1 MRRAPVRRVLPNVA
15 IAVGCL
21 LLLLGSVAGVVN
33 RQVLDGP
40 RFANHVDSMR
50 TDEAVT
56 RELGRAITAR
66 VLELNPDLVAV
77 RPLVESVATAV
88 AGSPALRP
96 VVLRAARQLHAA
108 LTSPDSDPLV
118 LQLADVGAVLTASL
132 RVAAPD
138 VAGPLPASFDVTLA
152 RIGSGSFA
160 DSTARFAHH
169 VDVLAWLLPLG
180 GLLLIGIGVATSKDR
195 PAAGSRAGYGV
206 VAAGVVLGS
215 AALALGIVADSLAE
229 RPDLRPVLLAAAW
242 RELDGP
248 IWWMTAALVVCGAVT
263 VIACAQLSAPLPAG
277 AERRTWRSLVV
288 TTTPTGLLGR
298 AAVLALLGVALL
310 ARPELV
316 LRLVAGVVGLVLL
329 LLAVADLLAARS
341 AAAASGG
348 LRLPRRLAL
357 VALLPP
363 VFILLAMLA
372 VNADPGEER
381 IPVGSTDVAA
391 CNGHRELCIRPY
403 DEVAFPATHNSM
415 TAADENWYLPEQP
428 TGIVGQLDD
437 GIRVF
442 LIDSWYGQETG
453 RPSVIATA
461 EGSKVAAL
469 AEANAEYGPEVVK
482 SALRLRDAAA
492 SLTDRPPRAVPVP
505 RAVRARGRPVGH
517 RDDGG

>member
-1 MRRAPVRRVLPNVA
+1 M
-15 IAVGCL
+15 
-21 LLLLGSVAGVVN
+21 
-33 RQVLDGP
+33 
-40 RFANHVDSMR
+40 
-50 TDEAVT
+50 
-56 RELGRAITAR
+56 
-66 VLELNPDLVAV
+66 
-77 RPLVESVATAV
+77 
-88 AGSPALRP
+88 
-96 VVLRAARQLHAA
+96 
-108 LTSPDSDPLV
+108 

-138 VAGPLPASFDVTLA
+138 VAGPLPAYFDVTLA

-160 DSTARFAHH
+160 DSTAGFAHH
-169 VDVLAWLLPLG
+169 VDVLAWLLPLS
-180 GLLLIGIGVATSKDR
+180 GLLLIGIGVGTARRDR

-215 AALALGIVADSLAE
+215 AALALGIVADTLAS
-229 RPDLRPVLLAAAW
+229 RPDLRSVLLAAAW

-263 VIACAQLSAPLPAG
+263 VIACAQLAAPLPAG

-298 AAVLALLGVALL
+298 AAVLALVGVALL

-316 LRLVAGVVGLVLL
+316 LRLAAGIVGLVLL

-363 VFILLAMLA
+363 LFILLAMLA
-372 VNADPGEER
+372 VNADPGEDR
-381 IPVGSTDVAA
+381 IAVGATQVAA
-391 CNGHRELCIRPY
+391 CNGHRELCVRPY
-403 DEVAFPATHNSM
+403 DEVAFPASHNSM

-453 RPSVIATA
+453 RESVIATA

-469 AEANAEYGPEVVK
+469 AEANAAYGPEVVQ
-482 SALRLRDAAA
+482 SALRLRDAA
-492 SLTDRPPRAVPVP
+492 SLTPTGPRTPYLCHALCELG
-505 RAVRARGRPVGH
+505 AVRWDTEMTAVEQWLAAHPREVVTFSCRT
-517 RDDGG
+517 R